1 MPNIADKRTVKEA
14 GRKEKWNFRQNKDDL
29 IFLLK
34 LPQFRRYIWRLLET
48 CSIFRSIWRCSAEIH
63 RLAGR
68 QELGQDILV
77 EVTSADPDAF
87 VTMLKEN
94 QKPEENQNG

>member
-1 MPNIADKRTVKEA
+1 MMVNVADGKTVKDA
-14 GRKEKWNFRQNKDDL
+14 GKKEKWGYRQNKDDL
-29 IFLLK
+29 VYLLT
-34 LPQFRRYIWRLLET
+34 LPQFRRYIWRLLDT
-48 CSIFRSIWRCSAEIH
+48 CNIFSSIWRCSAEIH

-77 EVTSADPDAF
+77 EVTQADPDAF

-94 QKPEENQNG
+94 QKPEDK